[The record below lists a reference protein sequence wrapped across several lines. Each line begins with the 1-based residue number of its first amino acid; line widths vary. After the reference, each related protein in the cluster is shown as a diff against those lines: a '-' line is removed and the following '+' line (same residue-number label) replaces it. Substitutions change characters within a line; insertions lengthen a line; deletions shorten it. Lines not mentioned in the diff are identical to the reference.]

1 MPNEHKFWYNSR
13 KEITNMKLFNLKP
26 TPTTDKLEK
35 SLYDHFMQSKD
46 VLTQIGCDEKSVKQ
60 RMLECFPRTVFDM
73 KYDTVSYDKAGNRHV
88 KSSYAFDESVREA
101 AKKDAENKSAFRV
114 SPQGGDIIN
123 DTVWAHYGNDT
134 YIGWSACAILAQNPI
149 IHLACHIPAEDAIAR
164 GYKLAFADHEDA
176 DASGDGKPDN
186 DLLTAVK
193 KATEKMGINDV
204 CVKLNYNKRV
214 FGFGVSFP
222 IIYDKSGK
230 PYDMSKPFN
239 PDGLKGMDYRGFKVV
254 DPYWLT
260 PQFEEGA
267 TRDPLNERFMEPTW
281 YKLPDGRV
289 VHHTWFIKVNNAEV
303 ADILKPTYYYG
314 GMPLTQMIYKR
325 VWCAE
330 KTANEAPLLAMSKRM
345 LVVDAN
351 VQQIIKNKSYVYKL
365 MQVITKCRNNWGVF
379 FKSPTSNIQ
388 QIDTSLT
395 DFEECMF
402 SQFQLVASIAQMPAT
417 KLLQTTPK
425 GFNSTGEFE
434 WKIYAQLQQTVQNRD
449 YKPQIEKHIE
459 ILTATQG
466 KHRVMTVT
474 FNPVDAP
481 SEKERADIENTKANT
496 RTSYVQNGILT
507 PEEVRDVMRNDEDGE
522 YTSIPV
528 ENPDLEKQK
537 EIEEIIR
544 KVDGDDGGAEA

>member
-1 MPNEHKFWYNSR
+1 
-13 KEITNMKLFNLKP
+13 MKLFNLTR
-26 TPTTDKLEK
+26 TPKADKSTL
-35 SLYDHFMQSKD
+35 SLYDHFAQSKN
-46 VLTQIGCDEKSVKQ
+46 VLAQLGCDEKSIAE
-60 RMLECFPRTVFDM
+60 RTRECFPRTVFDM
-73 KYDTVSYDKAGNRHV
+73 KYETVSYTPQGERKEL
-88 KSSYAFDESVREA
+88 SQYAFDESVREA
-101 AKKDAENKSAFRV
+101 AAKSAENRAAMSV
-114 SPQGGDIIN
+114 SPMKDDIIN
-123 DTVWAHYGNDT
+123 ETVWAHFGNDA

-149 IHLACHIPAEDAIAR
+149 IHLACHIPAEDAIAC
-164 GYKLAFADHEDA
+164 GYRLAFADHSDA
-176 DASGDGKPDN
+176 DVSGDGKPDN
-186 DLLTAVK
+186 DLLTAIK
-193 KATEKMGINDV
+193 KATEKMRINDV

-214 FGFGVSFP
+214 FGFGVAFP
-222 IIYDKSGK
+222 IIRDKDGK

-239 PDGLKGMDYRGFKVV
+239 PDGLKGKDYRGFKVV

-260 PQFEEGA
+260 PQFEQGA
-267 TRDPLNERFMEPTW
+267 TMDPLNERFMQPTW
-281 YKLPDGRV
+281 YKFPDGRA
-289 VHHTWFIKVNNAEV
+289 VHYTWFVKVDNAEV

-351 VQQIIKNKSYVYKL
+351 VQQIIKNKDYVHKL
-365 MQVITKCRNNWGVF
+365 MKVITKCRNNWGVF

-402 SQFQLVASIAQMPAT
+402 SQYQLVASIAQMPAT

-434 WKIYAQLQQTVQNRD
+434 WKIYAQLQETTQNRD
-449 YKPQIEKHIE
+449 YKPLIEKHVE
-459 ILTATQG
+459 ILTSVQG
-466 KHRVMTVT
+466 KRRVMSVI

-481 SEKERADIENTKANT
+481 SEKDRAEIESMKANT
-496 RTSYVQNGILT
+496 RTNYVQNGVLT

-522 YTSIPV
+522 FTSIPA
-528 ENPDLEKQK
+528 ENPELDRQQEM
-537 EIEEIIR
+537 EEIMR
-544 KVDGDDGGAEA
+544 KVEEGGKGEEA